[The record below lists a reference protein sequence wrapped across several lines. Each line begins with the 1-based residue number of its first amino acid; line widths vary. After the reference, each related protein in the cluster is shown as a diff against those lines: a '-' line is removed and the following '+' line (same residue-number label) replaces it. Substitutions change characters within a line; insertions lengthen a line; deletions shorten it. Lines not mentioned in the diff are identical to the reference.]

1 MKLLRRQFLRLAT
14 GAAALPAA
22 ALTALGQSYPARP
35 VRIIVAFAAGGGAD
49 IIARLIGQW
58 LSERLGQFFLVENR
72 PGGNNNIGTEA
83 AVRAPADGYTLL
95 LATSANA
102 INASLDGRLSFDFI
116 RDTVP
121 VAHIADTSWLSI
133 RSFQPR
139 RCRNS
144 SPTPRPIRASSIS
157 ARAAPPI
164 YAAGEQFKIATGAD
178 LVTVQY
184 PGDAPGLVDLLAG
197 HVDVTIAVLP
207 SAIAYITTGKLRA
220 LAVLSATRSPALP
233 DIPVMADFV
242 PGLEASFWFGLVAP
256 KTTPAEITDRLNKEI
271 NAALADPMIKA
282 RFDNLSAT
290 VVPGSPAKFGRF
302 IAADTE
308 KWAKVVKSAGMK
320 SSTRVVGYLSA
331 GSAASDAL
339 MLAALRKGLS
349 ESGYVEGRNLAIDFR
364 FADGRYDR
372 LPALG
377 EDLVR
382 GRVDVI
388 VAVNGSAALSAKAAT
403 GTTPI
408 VFNVDGDP
416 VQLGLV
422 GSLNRPAGNLSG
434 VASFADALASKQLGL
449 LRDIVPKARLIAVL
463 ANPDDPFSESNN
475 SSAAAAAR
483 WVGQQLFFFKAR
495 TEAEIDAAFAGI
507 IQQRADALLVTASPL
522 FRSRASQL
530 IALAATH
537 AAPALYSE
545 REFADA
551 GGLMSY
557 GTNLA
562 EGYSR
567 MGVYAATILNGA
579 KPADLPV
586 QQATKFE
593 FVINLKTVDL
603 VGRKVSL
610 ILAVGNTQTALAAK
624 RLTTSIPVV
633 FDIGADPVARGVV
646 PSFNRPGANI
656 TGVTMLDG
664 DVLAK
669 RVQLLHY
676 LVPGAT
682 RFGALFNPN
691 NNLQFLI
698 DRAEDAVR
706 TFDGTIEI
714 LPTKTQHD
722 FEDAFVNLAQR
733 HRGAHRFS

>member
-1 MKLLRRQFLRLAT
+1 MLPSRLRT
-14 GAAALPAA
+14 GSAPRNSTRFAA
-22 ALTALGQSYPARP
+22 QYPACGLP
-35 VRIIVAFAAGGGAD
+35 CAKANPGKLNFGSGG
-49 IIARLIGQW
+49 
-58 LSERLGQFFLVENR
+58 
-72 PGGNNNIGTEA
+72 
-83 AVRAPADGYTLL
+83 
-95 LATSANA
+95 
-102 INASLDGRLSFDFI
+102 
-116 RDTVP
+116 
-121 VAHIADTSWLSI
+121 
-133 RSFQPR
+133 
-139 RCRNS
+139 
-144 SPTPRPIRASSIS
+144 
-157 ARAAPPI
+157 PPI
-164 YAAGEQFKIATGAD
+164 SAAGEQFKIATGVD

-207 SAIAYITTGKLRA
+207 SAIGYITTGKLRA

-256 KTTPAEITDRLNKEI
+256 KTTPAEITDRLNKEV

-290 VVPGSPAKFGRF
+290 VVPGSPAEFGRF

-372 LPALG
+372 LPVLG

-403 GTTPI
+403 STTPI
-408 VFNVDGDP
+408 VFNADGDP

-434 VASFADALASKQLGL
+434 VTSFADALASKQLGL

-475 SSAAAAAR
+475 SRAAGAAR
-483 WVGQQLFFFKAR
+483 SVGQQLFFFKAR

-537 AAPALYSE
+537 AVPAIYFE

-562 EGYSR
+562 EGYNR
-567 MGVYAATILNGA
+567 MGVYAAAILNGA

-586 QQATKFE
+586 VQPTKFE
-593 FVINLKTVDL
+593 FVINM
-603 VGRKVSL
+603 
-610 ILAVGNTQTALAAK
+610 QTARAL
-624 RLTTSIPVV
+624 
-633 FDIGADPVARGVV
+633 GVEV
-646 PSFNRPGANI
+646 PPG
-656 TGVTMLDG
+656 
-664 DVLAK
+664 VLAIADS
-669 RVQLLHY
+669 V
-676 LVPGAT
+676 
-682 RFGALFNPN
+682 
-691 NNLQFLI
+691 
-698 DRAEDAVR
+698 
-706 TFDGTIEI
+706 IE
-714 LPTKTQHD
+714 
-722 FEDAFVNLAQR
+722 
-733 HRGAHRFS
+733 

>member
-1 MKLLRRQFLRLAT
+1 MKLLRRQFLGLTT
-14 GAAALPAA
+14 GAAALPAT
-22 ALTALGQSYPARP
+22 ALIALGQSYPARP

-49 IIARLIGQW
+49 TIARLIGQW

-102 INASLDGRLSFDFI
+102 INASLGERLSFDFI
-116 RDTVP
+116 RDTAP
-121 VAHIADTSWLSI
+121 VAHIADMPYVMVVNPHFPSKTVPEFIAYAKANPGKLNFGSGG
-133 RSFQPR
+133 
-139 RCRNS
+139 
-144 SPTPRPIRASSIS
+144 
-157 ARAAPPI
+157 PPI
-164 YAAGEQFKIATGAD
+164 YATGEQFKIATGAD

-207 SAIAYITTGKLRA
+207 SAVEYIRTGKLRA

-233 DIPVMADFV
+233 DIPAMADFV
-242 PGLEASFWFGLVAP
+242 PGLEANFWFGLVAP
-256 KTTPAEITDRLNKEI
+256 KAAPAEITDRLNKEI
-271 NAALADPMIKA
+271 NAALANPMIKA

-290 VVPGSPAKFGRF
+290 VVPGSPAEFGRF

-308 KWAKVVKSAGMK
+308 RWAKLVKSAGMK

-339 MLAALRKGLS
+339 MVAALRKGLT

-372 LPALG
+372 LPTLG

-434 VASFADALASKQLGL
+434 VTSFAGALASKQLGL

-463 ANPDDPFSESNN
+463 VNPDDPFSESNI
-475 SSAAAAAR
+475 SGAAAR
-483 WVGQQLFFFKAR
+483 SVGQQLFFFKAR

-522 FRSRASQL
+522 FRFRASQL

-537 AAPALYSE
+537 AVPALYFE

-562 EGYSR
+562 EAYTR
-567 MGVYAATILNGA
+567 MGVYAAAILNGA

-586 QQATKFE
+586 VQPTKFE
-593 FVINLKTVDL
+593 FVINM
-603 VGRKVSL
+603 
-610 ILAVGNTQTALAAK
+610 QTARAL
-624 RLTTSIPVV
+624 
-633 FDIGADPVARGVV
+633 GVEV
-646 PSFNRPGANI
+646 PPG
-656 TGVTMLDG
+656 
-664 DVLAK
+664 VLAIADS
-669 RVQLLHY
+669 V
-676 LVPGAT
+676 
-682 RFGALFNPN
+682 
-691 NNLQFLI
+691 
-698 DRAEDAVR
+698 
-706 TFDGTIEI
+706 IE
-714 LPTKTQHD
+714 
-722 FEDAFVNLAQR
+722 
-733 HRGAHRFS
+733 